1 MGPACAKPGVSGSL
15 LEQLFVPWESLIRG
29 RRIGQA
35 GRFLTSKACKSKA
48 HGEAEP
54 NRGGR
59 CGFISEARAELVKKS
74 MGAAGIGFLFSV
86 RKKSSR
92 LAYSRLSA
100 RS

>member
-1 MGPACAKPGVSGSL
+1 MRASSSEL
-15 LEQLFVPWESLIRG
+15 LSETSW
-29 RRIGQA
+29 
-35 GRFLTSKACKSKA
+35 LTCRK
-48 HGEAEP
+48 
-54 NRGGR
+54 
-59 CGFISEARAELVKKS
+59 ELVKKS